1 MSIMPLIISEK
12 ITEVIMS
19 NQAFLDGMSEIFHM
33 TDSNNLKNILLHGL
47 QNHYNS
53 YRQVDISNQE
63 VNARREKVEHIY
75 GHKIHDYVPFYFNPR
90 NAMLYKN
97 RNNARVIILGFDVRV
112 IKDHQ
117 DDFLISNRNASADEA
132 KFSKYLPDLQDPNFI
147 NFDDVFS
154 LRWCNNGIVNNDI
167 KQKMMAEILIND
179 IVYSRYIRSIYVKD
193 QVSKK
198 AIEEQL
204 AGDLKMY
211 NINVIV
217 DLAKF
222 F

>member
-1 MSIMPLIISEK
+1 
-12 ITEVIMS
+12 MS
-19 NQAFLDGMSEIFHM
+19 NQAFLDGMREIFHM
-33 TDSNNLKNILLHGL
+33 TDRNNLQNILLHGL
-47 QNHYNS
+47 QNHYNT
-53 YRQVDISNQE
+53 YKQVDISNQE
-63 VNARREKVEHIY
+63 VNARREKIERIY

-90 NAMLYKN
+90 NAMLYRN
-97 RNNARVIILGFDVRV
+97 RSNARVIILGLDVRV
-112 IKDHQ
+112 IKDHRNG
-117 DDFLISNRNASADEA
+117 FLISNRNASADEA
-132 KFSKYLPDLQDPNFI
+132 KFSKNLPDLQDPNFI

-154 LRWCNNGIVNNDI
+154 PRWCNNGIANNDI

-179 IVYSRYIRSIYVKD
+179 VVYSRYIRSIYVKD
-193 QVSKK
+193 QISKK

-217 DLAKF
+217 DPAKF

>member
-1 MSIMPLIISEK
+1 
-12 ITEVIMS
+12 MS
-19 NQAFLDGMSEIFHM
+19 NQAFLDGMREIFHM
-33 TDSNNLKNILLHGL
+33 TDRNNLQNILLHGL
-47 QNHYNS
+47 QNHYNT
-53 YRQVDISNQE
+53 YKQVDISNQE
-63 VNARREKVEHIY
+63 VNARREKVERIY

-90 NAMLYKN
+90 NAMLYRN
-97 RNNARVIILGFDVRV
+97 RSNARVIILGLDVRV
-112 IKDHQ
+112 IKDHRNG
-117 DDFLISNRNASADEA
+117 FLISNRNASADEA
-132 KFSKYLPDLQDPNFI
+132 KFSKNLPDLQDPNFI

-154 LRWCNNGIVNNDI
+154 PRWCNNGIANNDI

-198 AIEEQL
+198 AIEDQL

>member
-19 NQAFLDGMSEIFHM
+19 NQAFLDGMREIFHM
-33 TDSNNLKNILLHGL
+33 TDRNNLQNILLHGL
-47 QNHYNS
+47 QNHYNT
-53 YRQVDISNQE
+53 YKQVDISNQE
-63 VNARREKVEHIY
+63 VNARREKIERIY

-90 NAMLYKN
+90 NAMLYRN
-97 RNNARVIILGFDVRV
+97 RSNARVIILGLDVRV
-112 IKDHQ
+112 IKDHRNG
-117 DDFLISNRNASADEA
+117 FLISNRNASADEA
-132 KFSKYLPDLQDPNFI
+132 KFSKNLPDLQDPNFI

-154 LRWCNNGIVNNDI
+154 PRWCNNGIANNDI

-179 IVYSRYIRSIYVKD
+179 VVYSRYIRSIYVKD
-193 QVSKK
+193 QISKK

-217 DLAKF
+217 DPAKF

>member
-1 MSIMPLIISEK
+1 MPCFIK
-12 ITEVIMS
+12 IETMPVLS
-19 NQAFLDGMSEIFHM
+19 F
-33 TDSNNLKNILLHGL
+33 
-47 QNHYNS
+47 
-53 YRQVDISNQE
+53 
-63 VNARREKVEHIY
+63 
-75 GHKIHDYVPFYFNPR
+75 
-90 NAMLYKN
+90 
-97 RNNARVIILGFDVRV
+97 LGFNVRV

-132 KFSKYLPDLQDPNFI
+132 KFSRYLPDLQDPKFI

-154 LRWCNNGIVNNDI
+154 SRWCNNGIANNDI

-179 IVYSRYIRSIYVKD
+179 VVYSRYIRSIYVKD
-193 QVSKK
+193 QISKK
-198 AIEEQL
+198 AIEERL
-204 AGDLKMY
+204 ASDLKMY

>member
-1 MSIMPLIISEK
+1 MPLIISEK

-19 NQAFLDGMSEIFHM
+19 NQAFLDGMREIFHM
-33 TDSNNLKNILLHGL
+33 TDRNNLQNILLHGL
-47 QNHYNS
+47 QNHYNT
-53 YRQVDISNQE
+53 YKQVDISNQE
-63 VNARREKVEHIY
+63 VNARREKVERIY

-90 NAMLYKN
+90 NAMLYRN
-97 RNNARVIILGFDVRV
+97 RSNARVIILGLDVRV
-112 IKDHQ
+112 IKDHRNG
-117 DDFLISNRNASADEA
+117 FLISNRNASADEA
-132 KFSKYLPDLQDPNFI
+132 KFSKNLPDLQDPNFI

-154 LRWCNNGIVNNDI
+154 SRWCNNGIANNDI

-179 IVYSRYIRSIYVKD
+179 VVYSRYIRSIYVKD
-193 QVSKK
+193 QASKK

>member
-1 MSIMPLIISEK
+1 M
-12 ITEVIMS
+12 
-19 NQAFLDGMSEIFHM
+19 
-33 TDSNNLKNILLHGL
+33 HGL
-47 QNHYNS
+47 QNHYNA
-53 YRQVDISNQE
+53 YKKVDISNQE
-63 VNARREKVEHIY
+63 VNARREKVEQIY

-97 RNNARVIILGFDVRV
+97 RNNAHVIILGFDVRV
-112 IKDHQ
+112 IKDHRNG
-117 DDFLISNRNASADEA
+117 FLISNRNASADEA
-132 KFSKYLPDLQDPNFI
+132 KFSKNLPDLQDPNFI

-154 LRWCNNGIVNNDI
+154 SRWCNNGIANNDI

-179 IVYSRYIRSIYVKD
+179 VVYSRYIRSIYVKD
-193 QVSKK
+193 QISKK
-198 AIEEQL
+198 AIEGQL

-217 DLAKF
+217 DPAKF

>member
-1 MSIMPLIISEK
+1 MPLIISEK
-12 ITEVIMS
+12 ITEVIRG
-19 NQAFLDGMSEIFHM
+19 NQAFLDGMREIFHM
-33 TDSNNLKNILLHGL
+33 TDRNNLQNILLHGL
-47 QNHYNS
+47 QNHYNT
-53 YRQVDISNQE
+53 YKQVDISNQE
-63 VNARREKVEHIY
+63 VNARREKVERIY

-90 NAMLYKN
+90 NAMLYRN
-97 RNNARVIILGFDVRV
+97 RSNARVIILGLDVRV
-112 IKDHQ
+112 IKDHRNG
-117 DDFLISNRNASADEA
+117 FLISNRNASADEA
-132 KFSKYLPDLQDPNFI
+132 KFSKNLPDLQDPNFI

-154 LRWCNNGIVNNDI
+154 SRWCNNGIANNDI

-179 IVYSRYIRSIYVKD
+179 VVYSRYIRSIYVKD
-193 QVSKK
+193 QASKK

>member
-1 MSIMPLIISEK
+1 MPLIISEK

-33 TDSNNLKNILLHGL
+33 TDRNNLQNILLHGL
-47 QNHYNS
+47 QNHYNT
-53 YRQVDISNQE
+53 YKQVDISNQE
-63 VNARREKVEHIY
+63 VNARREKIECIY

-90 NAMLYKN
+90 NAMLYRN
-97 RNNARVIILGFDVRV
+97 RSNTRVIILGLDVRV

-117 DDFLISNRNASADEA
+117 DGFLISNRNASADEA
-132 KFSKYLPDLQDPNFI
+132 KFSKNLPDLQDPNFI
-147 NFDDVFS
+147 NFDEVFS
-154 LRWCNNGIVNNDI
+154 SRWCDNGFIYTDI

-179 IVYSRYIRSIYVKD
+179 VVYSRYIRSIYVKD
-193 QVSKK
+193 QASKK
-198 AIEEQL
+198 AIEEEL

-211 NINVIV
+211 NSNVIV
-217 DLAKF
+217 DLDKF

>member
-1 MSIMPLIISEK
+1 
-12 ITEVIMS
+12 MS
-19 NQAFLDGMSEIFHM
+19 NQAFLDGMREIFHM
-33 TDSNNLKNILLHGL
+33 TDRNNLQNILLHGL
-47 QNHYNS
+47 QNHYNT
-53 YRQVDISNQE
+53 YKQVDISNQE
-63 VNARREKVEHIY
+63 VNARREKIERIY

-90 NAMLYKN
+90 NAMLYRN
-97 RNNARVIILGFDVRV
+97 RSNARVIILGLDVRV
-112 IKDHQ
+112 IKDHRNG
-117 DDFLISNRNASADEA
+117 FLISNRNASADEA
-132 KFSKYLPDLQDPNFI
+132 KFSKNLPDLQDPNFI

-154 LRWCNNGIVNNDI
+154 PRWCNNGIANNDI

-179 IVYSRYIRSIYVKD
+179 VVYSRYIRSIYVKD
-193 QVSKK
+193 QIGKK

-217 DLAKF
+217 DPAKF

>member
-1 MSIMPLIISEK
+1 MSISVIIIPIK
-12 ITEVIMS
+12 IMGAIMT
-19 NQAFLDGMSEIFHM
+19 NQFFLDKMSEIFHM
-33 TDSNNLKNILLHGL
+33 TDYNNLKNILLHGL
-47 QNHYNS
+47 QNHYNA
-53 YRQVDISNQE
+53 YKKVDISDRE
-63 VNARREKVEHIY
+63 VNDRREKVEHIY
-75 GHKIHDYVPFYFNPR
+75 GRKIHDYVPFYFNPR

-117 DDFLISNRNASADEA
+117 DDFLISNRNASADDA
-132 KFSKYLPDLQDPNFI
+132 KFSKYLPDLQNTNFI
-147 NFDDVFS
+147 NFNEVFS
-154 LRWCNNGIVNNDI
+154 QRWCNNGIRYDDI

-179 IVYSRYIRSIYVKD
+179 VVYSRYIRSIYVKD
-193 QVSKK
+193 QISKK

-217 DLAKF
+217 DPAKF

>member
-1 MSIMPLIISEK
+1 MPLIISEK

-19 NQAFLDGMSEIFHM
+19 NQAFLDGMREIFHM
-33 TDSNNLKNILLHGL
+33 TDRNNLQNILLHGL
-47 QNHYNS
+47 QNHYNT
-53 YRQVDISNQE
+53 YKQVDISNQE
-63 VNARREKVEHIY
+63 VNARREKVERIY

-90 NAMLYKN
+90 NAMLYRN
-97 RNNARVIILGFDVRV
+97 RSNARVIILGLDVRV
-112 IKDHQ
+112 IKDHRNG
-117 DDFLISNRNASADEA
+117 FLISNRNASADEA
-132 KFSKYLPDLQDPNFI
+132 KFSKNLPDLQDPNFI

-154 LRWCNNGIVNNDI
+154 SRWCNNGIANNDI

-179 IVYSRYIRSIYVKD
+179 VVYGRYIRSIYVKD
-193 QVSKK
+193 QISKK

>member
-1 MSIMPLIISEK
+1 
-12 ITEVIMS
+12 MS
-19 NQAFLDGMSEIFHM
+19 NQTFLDGMREIFHM
-33 TDSNNLKNILLHGL
+33 TDRNNLQNILLHGL
-47 QNHYNS
+47 QNHYNT

-63 VNARREKVEHIY
+63 VNARREKIEHIY

-90 NAMLYKN
+90 NAMLYRN
-97 RNNARVIILGFDVRV
+97 RSNARVIILGLDVRV
-112 IKDHQ
+112 IKDHRNG
-117 DDFLISNRNASADEA
+117 FLISNRNASADEA
-132 KFSKYLPDLQDPNFI
+132 KFSKNLPDLQDPNFI

-154 LRWCNNGIVNNDI
+154 PRWCNNGIANNDI

-179 IVYSRYIRSIYVKD
+179 VVYSRYIRSIYVKD
-193 QVSKK
+193 QISKK

-211 NINVIV
+211 NVNVIV
-217 DLAKF
+217 DPAKF

>member
-1 MSIMPLIISEK
+1 
-12 ITEVIMS
+12 MS
-19 NQAFLDGMSEIFHM
+19 NQTFLDGMSEIFHM
-33 TDSNNLKNILLHGL
+33 TDSSNLKNILLHGL

-63 VNARREKVEHIY
+63 VNARREKVKHIY

-90 NAMLYKN
+90 NAMLYRN
-97 RNNARVIILGFDVRV
+97 RNNACVVILGLDVRV

-117 DDFLISNRNASADEA
+117 DGFLISDRNASADEA
-132 KFSKYLPDLQDPNFI
+132 KFSKNLPDLQDPNFI
-147 NFDDVFS
+147 NFDDAFS
-154 LRWCNNGIVNNDI
+154 SRWCNNGIASNDI

-179 IVYSRYIRSIYVKD
+179 VVYSRYIRSIYVKD
-193 QVSKK
+193 QVCKK
-198 AIEEQL
+198 AIEDQL

-211 NINVIV
+211 NINVVV
-217 DLAKF
+217 DTAKF

>member
-1 MSIMPLIISEK
+1 
-12 ITEVIMS
+12 MS
-19 NQAFLDGMSEIFHM
+19 NQTFLDGMREIFHM
-33 TDSNNLKNILLHGL
+33 TDRNNLQNILLHGL
-47 QNHYNS
+47 QNHYNT
-53 YRQVDISNQE
+53 YKQVDISNQE
-63 VNARREKVEHIY
+63 VNARREKIERIY

-90 NAMLYKN
+90 NAMLYRN
-97 RNNARVIILGFDVRV
+97 RSNARVIILGLDVRV
-112 IKDHQ
+112 IKDHRNG
-117 DDFLISNRNASADEA
+117 FLISNRNASADEA
-132 KFSKYLPDLQDPNFI
+132 KFSKNLPDLQDPNFI

-154 LRWCNNGIVNNDI
+154 SRWCNNGIANNDI

-179 IVYSRYIRSIYVKD
+179 VVYSRYIRSIYVKD
-193 QVSKK
+193 QISKK

-217 DLAKF
+217 DPAKF

>member
-19 NQAFLDGMSEIFHM
+19 NQAFLDGMREIFHM
-33 TDSNNLKNILLHGL
+33 TDRNNLQNILLHGL
-47 QNHYNS
+47 QNHYNT
-53 YRQVDISNQE
+53 YKQVDISNQE
-63 VNARREKVEHIY
+63 VNARREKVERIY

-90 NAMLYKN
+90 NAMLYRN
-97 RNNARVIILGFDVRV
+97 RSNARVIILGLDVRV
-112 IKDHQ
+112 IKDHRNG
-117 DDFLISNRNASADEA
+117 FLISNRNASADEA
-132 KFSKYLPDLQDPNFI
+132 KFSKNLPNLQDPNFI

-154 LRWCNNGIVNNDI
+154 SRWCNNGIANNDI

-179 IVYSRYIRSIYVKD
+179 VVYSRYIRSIYVKD
-193 QVSKK
+193 QASKK